1 MLLDQVQQI
10 RIEDYS
16 YTLPE
21 ERIARYPLP
30 QRDASRLL
38 RYSAGQIA
46 DAQFCDL
53 PEYLPEGTVL
63 VRNNSKVIRA
73 RILMHKPTG
82 ARIEVFC
89 LEPLSPSSY
98 ELSLSSKQGCSW
110 RCMLGNARRWAIGS
124 ALEQT
129 IQRAD
134 RTDLV
139 LRAQRIGQGEVHF
152 SWSDESIS
160 FAELLELMGILPIP
174 PYLNRETEER
184 DLSTYQTV
192 YAQKQGSVAAP
203 TAGLHF
209 TPEVE
214 AKVRE
219 RGAEIID
226 LTLHVGA
233 GTFRPVSAQ
242 QIGAHDMHHEYISL
256 SLSTLERLRASL
268 GRIIAVGTTSVR
280 TLESLYW
287 LGVRLLREGDL
298 PTEALAIDQWLPYR
312 DSVEVC
318 AQEAFDALMAYMQS
332 AQMDTLSFPTSILIA
347 PGYRFRVV
355 RGLIT
360 NFHQPHSTL
369 LLLIAALL
377 GEDWCRVYDHA
388 LQGGYRFLSYGD
400 SSLLLP

>member
-16 YTLPE
+16 YTLPD

-38 RYSAGQIA
+38 RYSSGQIA

-53 PEYLPEGTVL
+53 PQYLPEGSVL

-98 ELSLSSKQGCSW
+98 ELSLSSTQGCSW

-124 ALEQT
+124 TLEQT
-129 IQRAD
+129 IERMGQS
-134 RTDLV
+134 DLV
-139 LRAQRIGQGEVHF
+139 LRALRIGQAEVSF
-152 SWSDESIS
+152 SWSDEALS
-160 FAELLELMGILPIP
+160 FAELLELMGVLPIP

-214 AKVRE
+214 AQVLE

-233 GTFRPVSAQ
+233 GTFRPVSAE
-242 QIGAHDMHHEYISL
+242 QIGAHDMHQEYISL
-256 SLSTLERLRASL
+256 SLTTLERLRASL

-298 PTEALAIDQWLPYR
+298 PEAELSIDQWLPYEQASDWR
-312 DSVEVC
+312 VE
-318 AQEAFDALMAYMQS
+318 ETFDALMAYMQVRG
-332 AQMDTLSFPTSILIA
+332 MDTLNFPTSILIA

-355 RGLIT
+355 CGLIT

-377 GEDWCRVYDHA
+377 GEDWRRVYDHA

>member
-1 MLLDQVQQI
+1 MLLEQVHQI

-21 ERIARYPLP
+21 ERIARYPLA

-38 RYSAGQIA
+38 HYSAGQIS
-46 DAQFCDL
+46 DGQFRDLAQ
-53 PEYLPEGTVL
+53 YLPEGAVL

-73 RILMHKPTG
+73 RILMQKPTG

-98 ELSLSSKQGCSW
+98 ELSLSSRQGCSW

-124 ALEQT
+124 ALEQSIERPGQT
-129 IQRAD
+129 
-134 RTDLV
+134 TLV

-152 SWSDESIS
+152 SWSDESLS
-160 FAELLELMGILPIP
+160 FAELLELMGVLPIP

-209 TPEVE
+209 TSEVE
-214 AKVRE
+214 VQVRQ
-219 RGAEIID
+219 RGVDIID

-233 GTFRPVSAQ
+233 GTFRPVSAE

-256 SLSTLERLRASL
+256 PCSTLEQLRASL
-268 GRIIAVGTTSVR
+268 GHIIAVGTTSVR

-287 LGVRLLREGDL
+287 LGVRLLSEGDL
-298 PTEALAIDQWLPYR
+298 PVEALAVDQWLPYQK
-312 DSVEVC
+312 SVTVSAED
-318 AQEAFDALMAYMQS
+318 AFDALLTYMKS
-332 AQMDTLSFPTSILIA
+332 RRMDTLSFPTSILIA
-347 PGYRFRVV
+347 PGYSFRIV

-377 GEDWCRVYDHA
+377 GDDWRRVYDHA
-388 LQGGYRFLSYGD
+388 LSSGYRFLSYGD